1 MRYSRFLAF
10 VGCGAIG
17 AGAFFAA
24 RAATGQVLSVGA
36 GRPGA
41 SASASA
47 PPVAD
52 AAPSAAAAPPRS
64 VTTYQGG
71 PDGWAVTQFIQPSD
85 SPLQQ
90 SNVEFDRQIS
100 ALTSRYGEIDDDAE
114 RQKAKTEL
122 AEMLGKQFEVQ
133 QQIREEEV
141 GQLEARVKKLRAL
154 IDKRKDARQSIIEKR
169 LDQLLREAEGL
180 GWSAGGE
187 GPHQAIYRPIALPGA
202 ISARP
207 VPAPPAPG
215 K

>member
-1 MRYSRFLAF
+1 MRYSRFLAL
-10 VGCGAIG
+10 VGFGAMG
-17 AGAFFAA
+17 AAAFFAA

-71 PDGWAVTQFIQPSD
+71 PGGWAVTNLVQHID
-85 SPLQQ
+85 SALQQ
-90 SNVEFDRQIS
+90 SNAELNAQIG
-100 ALTSRYGEIDDDAE
+100 ALTSRYGEIAEDAE

-122 AEMLGKQFEVQ
+122 AELLGKQFEVQ

-154 IDKRKDARQSIIEKR
+154 IDKRKEARLSIIEKR

-180 GWSAGGE
+180 GWNVGGE

-202 ISARP
+202 IGAKP
-207 VPAPPAPG
+207 VPTPPAKG
-215 K
+215 N